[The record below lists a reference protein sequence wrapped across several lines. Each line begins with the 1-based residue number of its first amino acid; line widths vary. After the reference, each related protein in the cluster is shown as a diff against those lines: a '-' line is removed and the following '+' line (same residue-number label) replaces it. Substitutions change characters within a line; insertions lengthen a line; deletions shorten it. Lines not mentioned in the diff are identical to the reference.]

1 MSKKLSPRN
10 VPVQQR
16 AHRQRDKILK
26 ATSELLETVGV
37 DELTTIRVAEAV
49 GISVGTLYH
58 YFPNKHAIL
67 YSLAENWFQTV
78 LNELE
83 EIGQRDLSNVAIK
96 DFVVLITEV
105 FESLFIKHS
114 PLLPL
119 INAIN
124 TLPELNSLKVEFKQ
138 QLIKAL
144 GEIFIDL
151 NICASTLESERLSSV
166 YWQLLQGLLLL
177 YVDADP
183 KSDKTLSDI
192 KYLQYS
198 LLERAKSDFQRVY
211 LRVTNSSATVG

>member
-67 YSLAENWFQTV
+67 HSLAENWTETV
-78 LNELE
+78 INELE
-83 EIGQRDLSNVAIK
+83 EIGQRDLSTVAIK
-96 DFVVLITEV
+96 DFVVLITGV
-105 FESLFIKHS
+105 FEALFIKHS

-144 GEIFIDL
+144 AEIFIDL
-151 NICASTLESERLSSV
+151 NICTSTLESERLSSV

-198 LLERAKSDFQRVY
+198 LLERAKSDF
-211 LRVTNSSATVG
+211 

>member
-67 YSLAENWFQTV
+67 HSLAENWIETV
-78 LNELE
+78 LYELG
-83 EIGQRDLSNVAIK
+83 EIGGGDVGTMPTK
-96 DFVVLITEV
+96 DFVVLITGV
-105 FESLFIKHS
+105 FEALFIKHS

-138 QLIKAL
+138 QLVKAL
-144 GEIFIDL
+144 AEIFIDL
-151 NICASTLESERLSSV
+151 NICTSTLESERLSSV

-198 LLERAKSDFQRVY
+198 LLERAKGDF
-211 LRVTNSSATVG
+211 

>member
-67 YSLAENWFQTV
+67 YSLSENWIETV
-78 LNELE
+78 LEGLE
-83 EIGQRDLSNVAIK
+83 DIGKRDLSNVAIK
-96 DFVVLITEV
+96 DFVVLITGV
-105 FESLFIKHS
+105 FEALFIKHS

-124 TLPELNSLKVEFKQ
+124 TLPALNSLKVDFKQ

-144 GEIFIDL
+144 GGIFIDL
-151 NICASTLESERLSSV
+151 NVCDSTTESERLSLV
-166 YWQLLQGLLLL
+166 YWQLLQGMLLL
-177 YVDADP
+177 YVDAEP

-198 LLERAKSDFQRVY
+198 LLERAKSDF
-211 LRVTNSSATVG
+211 

>member
-67 YSLAENWFQTV
+67 HSLAENWTETV
-78 LNELE
+78 INELE
-83 EIGQRDLSNVAIK
+83 EIGQRDLSSVAIK
-96 DFVVLITEV
+96 DFVVLITGV
-105 FESLFIKHS
+105 FEALFIKHS

-138 QLIKAL
+138 QLVKAL
-144 GEIFIDL
+144 AEIFIDL
-151 NICASTLESERLSSV
+151 NICTSTLESERLSSV

-198 LLERAKSDFQRVY
+198 LLERAKSDF
-211 LRVTNSSATVG
+211 

>member
-67 YSLAENWFQTV
+67 HSLSENWIETV

-96 DFVVLITEV
+96 DFVVLITGV
-105 FESLFIKHS
+105 FEALFIKHS

-138 QLIKAL
+138 KLIKAL

-151 NICASTLESERLSSV
+151 NICTSTLESERLSSV
-166 YWQLLQGLLLL
+166 YWQLLQGMLLL
-177 YVDADP
+177 YVDADS

-198 LLERAKSDFQRVY
+198 LLERAKSDF
-211 LRVTNSSATVG
+211 

>member
-26 ATSELLETVGV
+26 ATSELLETLGV

-67 YSLAENWFQTV
+67 HSLAENWIETV
-78 LNELE
+78 LDGLE
-83 EIGQRDLSNVAIK
+83 DISQRDLSTVAIK
-96 DFVVLITEV
+96 DFVVLITRV
-105 FESLFIKHS
+105 FEDLFIKHS

-124 TLPELNSLKVEFKQ
+124 TLPELNSLKVDFKQ
-138 QLIKAL
+138 ELIKAL
-144 GEIFIDL
+144 GGIFIDL
-151 NICASTLESERLSSV
+151 NVCDSTTESERLSLV

-198 LLERAKSDFQRVY
+198 LLERVKGDF
-211 LRVTNSSATVG
+211 

>member
-67 YSLAENWFQTV
+67 YSLAENWIQTV

-138 QLIKAL
+138 QLNKAL
-144 GEIFIDL
+144 AGVFIDL
-151 NICASTLESERLSSV
+151 NICDSTSESERLSSV

-198 LLERAKSDFQRVY
+198 LLERAKSDF
-211 LRVTNSSATVG
+211 

>member
-67 YSLAENWFQTV
+67 HSLAENWIETV
-78 LNELE
+78 LDGLVD
-83 EIGQRDLSNVAIK
+83 ISQKDLSNVAIK
-96 DFVVLITEV
+96 DFVVLITGV
-105 FESLFIKHS
+105 FEDLFIKHS

-124 TLPELNSLKVEFKQ
+124 TLPELNSLKVDFKQ
-138 QLIKAL
+138 QLIRS
-144 GEIFIDL
+144 GNF
-151 NICASTLESERLSSV
+151 
-166 YWQLLQGLLLL
+166 
-177 YVDADP
+177 
-183 KSDKTLSDI
+183 KTWNNLP
-192 KYLQYS
+192 
-198 LLERAKSDFQRVY
+198 RC
-211 LRVTNSSATVG
+211 NG

>member
-67 YSLAENWFQTV
+67 HSLAENWIETV
-78 LNELE
+78 LDGLE
-83 EIGQRDLSNVAIK
+83 DISQRDLSTVAIK
-96 DFVVLITEV
+96 DFVVLITGV
-105 FESLFIKHS
+105 FEDLFIKHR

-124 TLPELNSLKVEFKQ
+124 TLPELNSLKVDFNQE
-138 QLIKAL
+138 LIKAL
-144 GEIFIDL
+144 GGIFIDL
-151 NICASTLESERLSSV
+151 DICASTLESERLSSV

-198 LLERAKSDFQRVY
+198 LLERAKSDF
-211 LRVTNSSATVG
+211 

>member
-67 YSLAENWFQTV
+67 HSLAENWIETV
-78 LNELE
+78 LDGLVD
-83 EIGQRDLSNVAIK
+83 ISQKDLSSLAIK
-96 DFVVLITEV
+96 DFVVLITGV
-105 FESLFIKHS
+105 FEDLFIKHR

-124 TLPELNSLKVEFKQ
+124 TLPELNSLKVDFNQE
-138 QLIKAL
+138 LIKAL
-144 GEIFIDL
+144 GGIFIDL
-151 NICASTLESERLSSV
+151 DICASTLESERLSSV

-198 LLERAKSDFQRVY
+198 LLERAKSDF
-211 LRVTNSSATVG
+211 

>member
-16 AHRQRDKILK
+16 AHRQRDRILK
-26 ATSELLETVGV
+26 VTSELLETVGV

-67 YSLAENWFQTV
+67 YSLAENWIETV
-78 LNELE
+78 LGGLE
-83 EIGQRDLSNVAIK
+83 DIGQKDLSHMAIK
-96 DFVVLITEV
+96 DFVVLITDK
-105 FESLFIKHS
+105 FEGLFINHS

-119 INAIN
+119 INALN
-124 TLPELNSLKVEFKQ
+124 TLPELNSLNIEFKHKIINV
-138 QLIKAL
+138 LA
-144 GEIFIDL
+144 GIFIDL
-151 NICASTLESERLSSV
+151 NICDSTTESERLSSV
-166 YWQLLQGLLLL
+166 YWQLVQGMLLV
-177 YVDADP
+177 YVDAEL

-198 LLERAKSDFQRVY
+198 LLERAKSDF
-211 LRVTNSSATVG
+211 

>member
-10 VPVQQR
+10 IPVQQR

-26 ATSELLETVGV
+26 ATSELLENVGV

-67 YSLAENWFQTV
+67 HSLAENWIETV
-78 LNELE
+78 LQGLE
-83 EIGQRDLSNVAIK
+83 DIGQRDLSNVAIK
-96 DFVVLITEV
+96 DFVVLITGI
-105 FESLFIKHS
+105 FEALFIKHS

-124 TLPELNSLKVEFKQ
+124 TLPELNSLKVDFKQ

-144 GEIFIDL
+144 GGIFIDL
-151 NICASTLESERLSSV
+151 NVCDSTTESERLSLV
-166 YWQLLQGLLLL
+166 YWQLLQGMLLL
-177 YVDADP
+177 YVDAEP

-198 LLERAKSDFQRVY
+198 LLERAKSDF
-211 LRVTNSSATVG
+211 

>member
-67 YSLAENWFQTV
+67 HSLAENWIETV
-78 LNELE
+78 LDGLVD
-83 EIGQRDLSNVAIK
+83 ISQKDLSNLAIK
-96 DFVVLITEV
+96 DFVVLITGI
-105 FESLFIKHS
+105 FEDLFIKHS

-124 TLPELNSLKVEFKQ
+124 TLPELNSLKVDFKQ
-138 QLIKAL
+138 ELIKAL
-144 GEIFIDL
+144 GGIFIDL
-151 NICASTLESERLSSV
+151 NVCDSTTESERLSLV

-198 LLERAKSDFQRVY
+198 LLERAKGDF
-211 LRVTNSSATVG
+211 

>member
-1 MSKKLSPRN
+1 LSRELNMSKKLSPRN

-67 YSLAENWFQTV
+67 HSLAENWIETV
-78 LNELE
+78 LEGLE
-83 EIGQRDLSNVAIK
+83 DIGQRDLSTVAIK
-96 DFVVLITEV
+96 DFVVLITGI
-105 FESLFIKHS
+105 FEAVFIKHS

-144 GEIFIDL
+144 AEIFIDL
-151 NICASTLESERLSSV
+151 NICTSTLESERLSSV

-198 LLERAKSDFQRVY
+198 LLERAKSDF
-211 LRVTNSSATVG
+211 

>member
-67 YSLAENWFQTV
+67 HSLAENWIQTV

-96 DFVVLITEV
+96 DFVVLITGV
-105 FESLFIKHS
+105 FEALFIKHS

-151 NICASTLESERLSSV
+151 NICVSTLESERLSSV

-198 LLERAKSDFQRVY
+198 LLERAKSDF
-211 LRVTNSSATVG
+211 

>member
-67 YSLAENWFQTV
+67 HSLAKNWIETV
-78 LNELE
+78 LQGLE
-83 EIGQRDLSNVAIK
+83 DIGQRDLSDVAIK
-96 DFVVLITEV
+96 DFVVLITGI
-105 FESLFIKHS
+105 FEALFIKHS

-124 TLPELNSLKVEFKQ
+124 TLPELNSLKVDFKQ

-144 GEIFIDL
+144 GGIFIDL
-151 NICASTLESERLSSV
+151 NVCDSTTESERLSLV
-166 YWQLLQGLLLL
+166 YWQLLHGMLLL
-177 YVDADP
+177 YVDAEP

-198 LLERAKSDFQRVY
+198 LLERAKSDF
-211 LRVTNSSATVG
+211 

>member
-67 YSLAENWFQTV
+67 YSLAENWIETV
-78 LNELE
+78 LEGLDD
-83 EIGQRDLSNVAIK
+83 IGQRDLSNVAIK
-96 DFVVLITEV
+96 DFVVLITGV

-138 QLIKAL
+138 RLNKSLA
-144 GEIFIDL
+144 GIFIDL
-151 NICASTLESERLSSV
+151 NICDSTSESERLSSV
-166 YWQLLQGLLLL
+166 YWQLLQGMLLV
-177 YVDADP
+177 YVDAEP

-198 LLERAKSDFQRVY
+198 LLERAKSDF
-211 LRVTNSSATVG
+211 

>member
-10 VPVQQR
+10 IPVQQR
-16 AHRQRDKILK
+16 ARRQRDKILH
-26 ATSELLETVGV
+26 ATSELLETLGV

-67 YSLAENWFQTV
+67 YSLAENWIESV
-78 LNELE
+78 LQELE
-83 EIGQRDLSNVAIK
+83 EIGQRDLSSMAIK
-96 DFVVLITEV
+96 DFVVLITNK
-105 FESLFIKHS
+105 FDNLFVLHS

-124 TLPELNSLKVEFKQ
+124 TLPELNSLSVEFKQ
-138 QLIKAL
+138 QLMKSLAR
-144 GEIFIDL
+144 IFIALD
-151 NICASTLESERLSSV
+151 ICDSDQESERLSSV
-166 YWQLLQGLLLL
+166 YWQLLQSLLLL
-177 YVDADP
+177 YVDAEP

-198 LLERAKSDFQRVY
+198 LLERAKSDF
-211 LRVTNSSATVG
+211 

>member
-67 YSLAENWFQTV
+67 YSLAENWIETV
-78 LNELE
+78 LEGLE
-83 EIGQRDLSNVAIK
+83 DIGQRDLSNVAIK
-96 DFVVLITEV
+96 DFVVLITGV
-105 FESLFIKHS
+105 FESLFIKYS

-138 QLIKAL
+138 RLNKSL
-144 GEIFIDL
+144 SGIFIDL
-151 NICASTLESERLSSV
+151 NICDSTSESERLSSV
-166 YWQLLQGLLLL
+166 YWQLLQGMLLV
-177 YVDADP
+177 YVDAEP

-198 LLERAKSDFQRVY
+198 LLERAKSDF
-211 LRVTNSSATVG
+211 

>member
-67 YSLAENWFQTV
+67 HSLAENWIETV
-78 LNELE
+78 LEGLE
-83 EIGQRDLSNVAIK
+83 DIGQRDLSNVAIK

-124 TLPELNSLKVEFKQ
+124 TLPELNSLKFEFKQ

-151 NICASTLESERLSSV
+151 NICVSTLESERLSSV

-198 LLERAKSDFQRVY
+198 LLERAKSDF
-211 LRVTNSSATVG
+211 

>member
-67 YSLAENWFQTV
+67 HSLAENWIETV
-78 LNELE
+78 LDGLVD
-83 EIGQRDLSNVAIK
+83 ISQKDLRNVAIK
-96 DFVVLITEV
+96 DFVVLITGI
-105 FESLFIKHS
+105 FEDLFIKHR

-124 TLPELNSLKVEFKQ
+124 TLPELNSLKVDFNQE
-138 QLIKAL
+138 LIKAL
-144 GEIFIDL
+144 GGIFIDL
-151 NICASTLESERLSSV
+151 DICASTLESERLSSV

-198 LLERAKSDFQRVY
+198 LLERAKSDF
-211 LRVTNSSATVG
+211 

>member
-67 YSLAENWFQTV
+67 YSLAENWIQTV
-78 LNELE
+78 LEGLE
-83 EIGQRDLSNVAIK
+83 DIGQRDLSNVAIK
-96 DFVVLITEV
+96 DFVVLITGV
-105 FESLFIKHS
+105 FEALFIKHS

-124 TLPELNSLKVEFKQ
+124 TLPELNSLKFEFKQ

-151 NICASTLESERLSSV
+151 NICVSTLESERLSSV

-198 LLERAKSDFQRVY
+198 LLERAKSNF
-211 LRVTNSSATVG
+211 

>member
-67 YSLAENWFQTV
+67 YSLAENWTETV
-78 LNELE
+78 INELE
-83 EIGQRDLSNVAIK
+83 EIGQRDLSTVAIK
-96 DFVVLITEV
+96 DFVVLITGV
-105 FESLFIKHS
+105 FEALFIKHS

-119 INAIN
+119 INAID

-151 NICASTLESERLSSV
+151 NICVSNLESERLSSV

-183 KSDKTLSDI
+183 KNDKTLSDI

-198 LLERAKSDFQRVY
+198 LLERAKSDF
-211 LRVTNSSATVG
+211 

>member
-67 YSLAENWFQTV
+67 HSLAENWIETV
-78 LNELE
+78 LEGLE
-83 EIGQRDLSNVAIK
+83 DIGQRDLSTVAIK
-96 DFVVLITEV
+96 DFVVLITGI
-105 FESLFIKHS
+105 FEALFIKHS

-138 QLIKAL
+138 QLVKAL
-144 GEIFIDL
+144 AEIFIDL
-151 NICASTLESERLSSV
+151 NICTSTLESERLSSV

-198 LLERAKSDFQRVY
+198 LLERAKSDF
-211 LRVTNSSATVG
+211 

>member
-67 YSLAENWFQTV
+67 YSLAENWIETV
-78 LNELE
+78 LDGLE
-83 EIGQRDLSNVAIK
+83 DISQKDLSNLAIK
-96 DFVVLITEV
+96 DFVVLITGI
-105 FESLFIKHS
+105 FEDLFIKHS

-124 TLPELNSLKVEFKQ
+124 TLPELNSLKVDFKQ
-138 QLIKAL
+138 ELIKAL
-144 GEIFIDL
+144 GGIFIDL
-151 NICASTLESERLSSV
+151 NVCDSTTESERLSLV
-166 YWQLLQGLLLL
+166 YWHLLQGLLLL

-198 LLERAKSDFQRVY
+198 LLERAKGDF
-211 LRVTNSSATVG
+211 

>member
-67 YSLAENWFQTV
+67 HSLAENWIETV
-78 LNELE
+78 LQGLE
-83 EIGQRDLSNVAIK
+83 DIDQKDLSNVAIK
-96 DFVVLITEV
+96 DFVVLITGV
-105 FESLFIKHS
+105 FEDLFIKHR

-124 TLPELNSLKVEFKQ
+124 TLPELNSLKVDFNQE
-138 QLIKAL
+138 LIKAL
-144 GEIFIDL
+144 GGIFIDL
-151 NICASTLESERLSSV
+151 DICASTLESERLSSV

-198 LLERAKSDFQRVY
+198 LLERAKSDF
-211 LRVTNSSATVG
+211 

>member
-67 YSLAENWFQTV
+67 HSLAENWIETV

-96 DFVVLITEV
+96 DFVVLITGV
-105 FESLFIKHS
+105 FEALFIKHS

-138 QLIKAL
+138 KLIKAL

-198 LLERAKSDFQRVY
+198 LLERAKSDF
-211 LRVTNSSATVG
+211 

>member
-67 YSLAENWFQTV
+67 HSLAENWIETV
-78 LNELE
+78 LDSLE
-83 EIGQRDLSNVAIK
+83 DIIQKDLSHIAIK
-96 DFVVLITEV
+96 DFVVLITKK
-105 FESLFIKHS
+105 FEGLFLNHS

-119 INAIN
+119 INALN
-124 TLPELNSLKVEFKQ
+124 TLPELNSLNIEFKQ
-138 QLIKAL
+138 KLINVLAR
-144 GEIFIDL
+144 IFIDL
-151 NICASTLESERLSSV
+151 NICDSTLESERLSSV

-198 LLERAKSDFQRVY
+198 LLERAKSDF
-211 LRVTNSSATVG
+211 

>member
-67 YSLAENWFQTV
+67 HSLAENWIETV
-78 LNELE
+78 LDGLVD
-83 EIGQRDLSNVAIK
+83 ISQKDLSNVAIK
-96 DFVVLITEV
+96 DFVVLITGV
-105 FESLFIKHS
+105 FEDLFIKHR

-144 GEIFIDL
+144 AEIFKDL
-151 NICASTLESERLSSV
+151 NICTSTLESERLSSV

-198 LLERAKSDFQRVY
+198 LLERAKSDF
-211 LRVTNSSATVG
+211 

>member
-1 MSKKLSPRN
+1 MSKKLLPRN
-10 VPVQQR
+10 IPVQQR

-67 YSLAENWFQTV
+67 HSLAENWIETV
-78 LNELE
+78 LQGLE
-83 EIGQRDLSNVAIK
+83 DIGQRDLSNVAIK
-96 DFVVLITEV
+96 DFVVLITGI
-105 FESLFIKHS
+105 FEALFIKHS

-124 TLPELNSLKVEFKQ
+124 TLPELNSLKVDFKQ

-144 GEIFIDL
+144 GGIFIDL
-151 NICASTLESERLSSV
+151 NVCDSTTESERLSLV
-166 YWQLLQGLLLL
+166 YWQLLQGMLML
-177 YVDADP
+177 YVDAEP

-198 LLERAKSDFQRVY
+198 LLERAKSDF
-211 LRVTNSSATVG
+211 

>member
-67 YSLAENWFQTV
+67 YSLAENWTETV
-78 LNELE
+78 INELE
-83 EIGQRDLSNVAIK
+83 EIGQRDLSTVAIK
-96 DFVVLITEV
+96 DFVVLITGV
-105 FESLFIKHS
+105 FEALFIKHS

-119 INAIN
+119 INAID

-144 GEIFIDL
+144 AEIFIDL
-151 NICASTLESERLSSV
+151 NICTSTLESERLSSV
-166 YWQLLQGLLLL
+166 YWQLLQGLLLV
-177 YVDADP
+177 YVDAEP

-198 LLERAKSDFQRVY
+198 LLERAKSDF
-211 LRVTNSSATVG
+211 

>member
-67 YSLAENWFQTV
+67 HSLAENWIETV
-78 LNELE
+78 LEGLE
-83 EIGQRDLSNVAIK
+83 DIGQRDLSTVAIK
-96 DFVVLITEV
+96 DFVVLITGV
-105 FESLFIKHS
+105 FEDLFIKHR

-124 TLPELNSLKVEFKQ
+124 TLPELNSLKVDFNQE
-138 QLIKAL
+138 LIKAL
-144 GEIFIDL
+144 GGIFIDL
-151 NICASTLESERLSSV
+151 DICASTLESERLSSV

-198 LLERAKSDFQRVY
+198 LLERAKSDF
-211 LRVTNSSATVG
+211 

>member
-67 YSLAENWFQTV
+67 HSLAENWIETV
-78 LNELE
+78 LQGLE
-83 EIGQRDLSNVAIK
+83 DIGQRDLSDVAIK
-96 DFVVLITEV
+96 DFVVLITGI
-105 FESLFIKHS
+105 FEALFIKHS

-124 TLPELNSLKVEFKQ
+124 TLPELNSLKVDFKQ

-144 GEIFIDL
+144 GGIFIDL
-151 NICASTLESERLSSV
+151 NVCDSTTESERLSLV
-166 YWQLLQGLLLL
+166 YWQLLQGMLML
-177 YVDADP
+177 YVDAEP

-198 LLERAKSDFQRVY
+198 LLERAKSDF
-211 LRVTNSSATVG
+211 

>member
-67 YSLAENWFQTV
+67 HSLAENWIETV

-96 DFVVLITEV
+96 DFVVFITGV
-105 FESLFIKHS
+105 FEALFIKHS

-138 QLIKAL
+138 KLIKAL

-177 YVDADP
+177 YVDTDP

-198 LLERAKSDFQRVY
+198 LLERAKSDF
-211 LRVTNSSATVG
+211 

>member
-10 VPVQQR
+10 APVQQR

-67 YSLAENWFQTV
+67 HSLAENWIETV
-78 LNELE
+78 LEGLE
-83 EIGQRDLSNVAIK
+83 DIGQRDLSTVAIK
-96 DFVVLITEV
+96 DFVVLITGI
-105 FESLFIKHS
+105 FEALFIKHS

-144 GEIFIDL
+144 AEIFIDL
-151 NICASTLESERLSSV
+151 NICNSTLESERLSSV

-198 LLERAKSDFQRVY
+198 LLERAKSDF
-211 LRVTNSSATVG
+211 